1 MIWTGWVICIV
12 SLVAASFSKTA
23 WQLIVTQGLGYG
35 VGFLILYYSVL
46 SMLNEWFVERRGLA
60 YGILFAAAGI
70 SGTGLP
76 FLTDYM
82 LQRLGFANTLRV
94 FAIAMLVMIGPI
106 LPFCRGR
113 LPPTKPKKDSGTILW
128 KPIVKNP
135 IFYFFTISN
144 LFQGLAFYLP
154 FFYIV
159 IYAGTLSISST
170 KAVLLFGILNLSQ
183 VVSQIIIGWLS
194 DYANVFLLL
203 VLSNAG
209 SLIACILWVTA
220 VGFNHLVFFA
230 ILYGLFAGGY
240 SVLVTRFVTALTADQ
255 PTSLWLYGI
264 LAFQRGVGN
273 VASGPLS
280 ALLLKAM
287 QMNNNG
293 DMSMGF
299 RQLIYFV
306 GGCLLAASAGGIGFF
321 WRQHALG
328 PARYDSPLRLESRGS
343 RSSRIAGG

>member
-23 WQLIVTQGLGYG
+23 WQLILTQGLGYG
-35 VGFLILYYSVL
+35 IGFLILYYAVL

-76 FLTDYM
+76 FLTDY
-82 LQRLGFANTLRV
+82 LLRRLGYPNTLRL
-94 FAIAMLVMIGPI
+94 FAISMLVLIGPM
-106 LPFCRGR
+106 LPFVRGR
-113 LPPTKPKKDSGTILW
+113 LPLTSIKKSTSIQW
-128 KPIVKNP
+128 KPVLKNP
-135 IFYFFTISN
+135 IFYYFTISN

-159 IYAGTLSISST
+159 MYAGTLSISST

-194 DYANVFLLL
+194 DYANIFVLL
-203 VLSNAG
+203 VISNVG
-209 SLIACILWVTA
+209 SVIACALWVTA

-230 ILYGLFAGGY
+230 VIYGLFAGGY
-240 SVLVTRFVTALTADQ
+240 SVLVTRFVTVLTKDQ

-273 VASGPLS
+273 VGSGPLS
-280 ALLLKAM
+280 AYLLKVM
-287 QMNNNG
+287 QTDNMG
-293 DMSMGF
+293 DMSMGL

-306 GGCLLAASAGGIGFF
+306 GACLLAASAGGLGFF
-321 WRQHALG
+321 WRKHALG
-328 PARYDSPLRLESRGS
+328 PARSDKPLRLERSGS
-343 RSSRIAGG
+343 QLSHFAVG